1 MELQQCVRCLFMC
14 RARNT
19 LFIYK
24 LYTRGNGHC
33 LAPFILIVS
42 LIPVIPFLIPAMP
55 RRDSVSPAAVEPHCF
70 SLEGAGERRE
80 AELVLNR
87 EGELVLNREGEI
99 GLKRRSSTRPP
110 EPPRCRPCPEEAP
123 ERRFLPS
130 PPPPP
135 PPAAVSC
142 ARALTRPCPPS
153 FPGSPPLPAGPL
165 RSTKQP
171 GRAAAPARGGPGAE
185 GSGLGAGPVGQ
196 CRALPLSAPA
206 LAAGCALLPPCL
218 PALPRRVRF
227 AFTLLF
233 LIIII

>member
-1 MELQQCVRCLFMC
+1 MELQQCVRCLFIC

-19 LFIYK
+19 LKLFIYK
-24 LYTRGNGHC
+24 LYTWGNGHC

-135 PPAAVSC
+135 PPPAAVSC

-153 FPGSPPLPAGPL
+153 FPGSLLPWFPPAPCRAAPEHKAAGAGG
-165 RSTKQP
+165 SACA
-171 GRAAAPARGGPGAE
+171 GRAGR
-185 GSGLGAGPVGQ
+185 
-196 CRALPLSAPA
+196 
-206 LAAGCALLPPCL
+206 
-218 PALPRRVRF
+218 
-227 AFTLLF
+227 
-233 LIIII
+233 